1 MKMLKLLQLIKDNA
15 GVTQALTIRQEAD
28 TATVL
33 LYGVIGGYWGDIDA
47 VSFAK
52 QLAGI
57 DAKTIHLRIN
67 SPGGDVFEARA
78 MMTAL
83 RQHSAHVIGHI
94 DGLAA
99 SAATGVAM
107 ACDELEITRGAN
119 FMIHNAWTL
128 ALGNRHDM
136 AATAKMLDQVDG
148 ELADDYALRSK
159 QEKGQIVTWMDDET
173 WMTAAEAVERGF
185 ADRMVE
191 SVKTAENSAGWNL
204 GAYDNVPK
212 ALLNQAPANDTDFAQ
227 HRATL
232 ERHMAFLQRIA

>member
-1 MKMLKLLQLIKDNA
+1 MKMLRLLQLIKDNA
-15 GVTQALTIRQEAD
+15 GATQALTIRQEAD
-28 TATVL
+28 VATVL

-52 QLAGI
+52 QLAAI

-83 RQHSAHVIGHI
+83 RQHSAHVVGHI

-99 SAATGVAM
+99 SAATGIAM
-107 ACDELEITRGAN
+107 ACDEVEITRGAN

-136 AATAKMLDQVDG
+136 AAAAKMLEQVDG

-159 QEKGQIVTWMDDET
+159 QDKAQVATWMNDET
-173 WMTAAEAVERGF
+173 WMTANEAVERGF
-185 ADRMVE
+185 ADRIVE
-191 SVKTAENSAGWNL
+191 TVKTAENSATWNL
-204 GAYDNVPK
+204 AAYDNVPK
-212 ALLNQAPANDTDFAQ
+212 ALLNRAPDTDKDFAQ
-227 HRATL
+227 QRATL
-232 ERHMAFLQRIA
+232 ERHMAFLERIA

>member
-1 MKMLKLLQLIKDNA
+1 MKMLKLLQLIKENA
-15 GVTQALTIRQEAD
+15 GVTQALTIHQESDA
-28 TATVL
+28 ATVL

-52 QLAGI
+52 QIAGI
-57 DAKTIHLRIN
+57 KAKTIHLRIN

-83 RQHSAHVIGHI
+83 RQHSAHVIGHV

-99 SAATGVAM
+99 SAATGIAM
-107 ACDELEITRGAN
+107 ACDELEVTRGAN

-159 QEKGQIVTWMDDET
+159 QEKAQIVSWMDAET
-173 WMTAAEAVERGF
+173 WMTANEAVERGF
-185 ADRMVE
+185 ADRVVE
-191 SVKTAENSAGWNL
+191 AVKTTENSAAWNL
-204 GAYDNVPK
+204 SAYDNVPK
-212 ALLNQAPANDTDFAQ
+212 ALLIRTPDTDKDFAQ
-227 HRATL
+227 QRATL
-232 ERHMAFLQRIA
+232 ERHMAFLERIA